1 MKANRKLISQRI
13 QVVGHIAELP
23 EQPMREFNLR
33 LER

>member
-1 MKANRKLISQRI
+1 MKANHKLLSQCI

-23 EQPMREFNLR
+23 DQPMREFHLR